1 MNIQACPR
9 CASRELHMPK
19 FEDGNVP
26 ETDTLGDYVCNKCDL
41 KAIPI
46 EFETMSAYL
55 AFKEALQ

>member
-1 MNIQACPR
+1 MPR
-9 CASRELHMPK
+9 